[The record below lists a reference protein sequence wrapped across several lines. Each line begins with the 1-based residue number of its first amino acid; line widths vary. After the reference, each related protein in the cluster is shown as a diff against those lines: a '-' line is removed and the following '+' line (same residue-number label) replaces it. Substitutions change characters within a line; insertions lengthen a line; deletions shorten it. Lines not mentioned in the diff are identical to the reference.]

1 MLDSATETPFWTLV
15 WLAFGSVLLSLITL
29 WRLIPWA
36 RRRGALDSAGHA
48 GHTKVLRDVPNVG
61 GLAFAPLP
69 LLALGLLAL
78 IPGVVLGLL
87 PSGLLEHQDRILE
100 GRTAAGAIS
109 AGGFLLL
116 ALGIADDR
124 RALPASIKL
133 VVQAVAAALAV
144 IWGGASVLEF
154 AGPSLSFVL
163 SLLWI
168 VAVTN
173 AINFIDNMDGLA
185 GGLGLVAAVAF
196 GCSAALNSQWL
207 VAALAAILGGGLL
220 GFLRWNVAPAKVF
233 MGDGG
238 SLPTGFLLAVIAART
253 TWWDPAG
260 EAGPAAG
267 LVGLL
272 VPLGALAILV
282 VSLLHVIGN

>member
-1 MLDSATETPFWTLV
+1 MLESATESPSWTLV
-15 WLAFGSVLLSLITL
+15 WLAFGSGLLSLVTL

-36 RRRGALDSAGHA
+36 RRRGALDTAGHA
-48 GHTKVLRDVPNVG
+48 GHVKVLRDVPNIG

-78 IPGVVLGLL
+78 VPGLVLGGL

-109 AGGFLLL
+109 LGGFLLL
-116 ALGIADDR
+116 ALGLLDDR

-133 VVQAVAAALAV
+133 VVQGLAAALAV
-144 IWGGASVLEF
+144 FWGGASVLEF
-154 AGPSLSFVL
+154 AGPGVSVVV

-185 GGLGLVAAVAF
+185 GGLD
-196 GCSAALNSQWL
+196 SWRRS
-207 VAALAAILGGGLL
+207 
-220 GFLRWNVAPAKVF
+220 R
-233 MGDGG
+233 
-238 SLPTGFLLAVIAART
+238 LLALR
-253 TWWDPAG
+253 P
-260 EAGPAAG
+260 
-267 LVGLL
+267 
-272 VPLGALAILV
+272 
-282 VSLLHVIGN
+282 